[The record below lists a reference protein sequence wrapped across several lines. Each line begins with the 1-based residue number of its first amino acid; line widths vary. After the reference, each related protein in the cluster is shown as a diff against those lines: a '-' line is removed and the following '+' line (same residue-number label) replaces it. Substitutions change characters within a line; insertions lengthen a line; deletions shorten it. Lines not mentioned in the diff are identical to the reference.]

1 MLLRVPL
8 SVVVIGMER
17 EAQRDFMVEEARDF
31 EVEREEGEELT
42 EVSWMNRRVVG
53 MACVCGG
60 GLGDVVPLPF
70 FPTCRCLRR
79 GSHLLWYVRILG
91 IRQDLVLR
99 KVPLPRGQSVDD
111 RGDPV
116 KV

>member
-1 MLLRVPL
+1 MFDMLLRVPL

-53 MACVCGG
+53 MACVWGG
-60 GLGDVVPLPF
+60 GVRGRRSPPLLPNLSVF
-70 FPTCRCLRR
+70 AA
-79 GSHLLWYVRILG
+79 RISPSLVC
-91 IRQDLVLR
+91 QD
-99 KVPLPRGQSVDD
+99 PRDSPGP
-111 RGDPV
+111 RPP
-116 KV
+116 